1 MPTSQPVVR
10 VLQQEDTPA
19 ALDLIRL
26 AWPEIPRQAQEQM
39 IARDPWRARQRAFGA
54 FVNGRLVAQARFHYR
69 PVRLGS
75 AVLNMVGVCEVTTHP
90 DFRRRGIGHRVLR
103 AALDW
108 MRSVDVHFVMLY
120 TGVNGFYTPLGWGT
134 IDVPTWY
141 LPVRS
146 APKAGTGKYCVSRLG
161 IRDSVSA
168 LADIYER
175 SCGRHPIS
183 LIRSPEYWQ
192 QWPHWAKDNLWF
204 GLLDNEWSV
213 AREDG
218 KMVAYGG
225 LNWSL
230 KRQGRISIHE
240 ACALPGHEEA
250 LLDLFDDLVARS
262 SAASKEAL
270 ELNLPEDHA
279 LVRRVAALAERASNT
294 SAMVQVV
301 DLRGLL
307 KTLGVEIQRRAGRL
321 RASIAVRLTCALGT
335 ATVCAGPAEFEVR
348 DSPAA
353 TEIELTPA
361 GLGSL
366 VLGFRSVSELRAA
379 GQIMGPNEAD
389 EALEL
394 LFPCL
399 HSHYW
404 QIDHF

>member
-1 MPTSQPVVR
+1 MV
-10 VLQQEDTPA
+10 E
-19 ALDLIRL
+19 
-26 AWPEIPRQAQEQM
+26 
-39 IARDPWRARQRAFGA
+39 RDPWRARQRAFGA
-54 FVNGRLVAQARFHYR
+54 FVKGRLVAQARFHYR

-120 TGVNGFYTPLGWGT
+120 TGVNGFYAPLGWGT
-134 IDVPTWY
+134 IDVPIWY
-141 LPVRS
+141 LPIRS
-146 APKAGTGKYCVSRLG
+146 APKVGTGKYRVARLP
-161 IRDSVSA
+161 IRESVSG

-183 LIRSPEYWQ
+183 LIRSAEYWR
-192 QWPHWAKDNLWF
+192 QWPHWARDNLWF
-204 GLLDNEWSV
+204 GVLDDEWSV
-213 AREDG
+213 AMKDEQI
-218 KMVAYGG
+218 VAYGG

-230 KRQGRISIHE
+230 KYQGRISIHE

-250 LLDLFDDLVARS
+250 LFDVFDDLVARS
-262 SAASKEAL
+262 STASKEPL

-279 LVRRVAALAERASNT
+279 FVRRVAALAERASNT
-294 SAMVQVV
+294 SAMVQVL

-307 KTLGVEIQRRAGRL
+307 ETLGTEIRRRAARLAGSIRL
-321 RASIAVRLTCALGT
+321 RLASPLGT
-335 ATVCAGPAEFEVR
+335 ATVSAGPAELAVC

-353 TEIELTPA
+353 TEVELTPA

-366 VLGFRSVSELRAA
+366 LLGFRSVSELRAA
-379 GQIMGPNEAD
+379 DQIIVPGGAD